1 MFFADALNPGNRQE
15 ALDERIGIALAQS
28 DLFGGVFRYFR

>member
-15 ALDERIGIALAQS
+15 ALDERIGIALAQGIS
-28 DLFGGVFRYFR
+28 IEYAY